1 MHEFEKVSGSGS
13 RACVILRSLRL
24 WQQGMRVCTY
34 MCAFDRRGG
43 PGECAE
49 WRSGARRRGRA
60 EAVCLLACGSGGG
73 GTSGRVGGGRGA
85 GAAAGGR
92 AGGAAGADPEGWG
105 WGGGQAAGRKVRDK
119 DEGISHQGPQPS
131 SLTTYRAARKQR
143 QESAG

>member
-1 MHEFEKVSGSGS
+1 MCVHICVLLTGGVALGNARSGG
-13 RACVILRSLRL
+13 R
-24 WQQGMRVCTY
+24 
-34 MCAFDRRGG
+34 G
-43 PGECAE
+43 PGGGAGRK
-49 WRSGARRRGRA
+49 RS
-60 EAVCLLACGSGGG
+60 ACWLVGWGGD
-73 GTSGRVGGGRGA
+73 TSGRVGGGRGA

>member
-1 MHEFEKVSGSGS
+1 MRGVAVGGQEAGPGGSGLP
-13 RACVILRSLRL
+13 VGL
-24 WQQGMRVCTY
+24 W
-34 MCAFDRRGG
+34 GG
-43 PGECAE
+43 
-49 WRSGARRRGRA
+49 R
-60 EAVCLLACGSGGG
+60 G